1 MEQKERYVGDEA
13 ISNLEFMNFFPP
25 IQRGEVVDWDKFET
39 LMHYLLYTEIEVV
52 PEEMSVL
59 VTETPLSSKDNR
71 AKTAEM
77 LFEKFN
83 VEKCHIANSSMLGL
97 FSYGKTSGIVV
108 DSGFNVTSTVPIYE
122 GFPLQYASK
131 KINLGGEDLSLKLL
145 DVIKDKLN
153 HSYKTI
159 KGRLLADDIKEQKG
173 YIRMNNEEEESE
185 NITYILPDEKELKL
199 GNEIY
204 KSNDIMFNPGENN
217 ELISVSQM
225 VVESLKLC
233 DDDVKNDINE
243 SVCLIGGNTLL
254 KNFPEKLRMELSD
267 NKELGSFN
275 LSFVPERQFS
285 SWIGGS
291 IMSSLD
297 NFQYMWVT
305 KEEFDEKGKTLISI
319 DSKCF

>member
-1 MEQKERYVGDEA
+1 
-13 ISNLEFMNFFPP
+13 
-25 IQRGEVVDWDKFET
+25 
-39 LMHYLLYTEIEVV
+39 
-52 PEEMSVL
+52 
-59 VTETPLSSKDNR
+59 
-71 AKTAEM
+71 
-77 LFEKFN
+77 
-83 VEKCHIANSSMLGL
+83 
-97 FSYGKTSGIVV
+97 
-108 DSGFNVTSTVPIYE
+108 
-122 GFPLQYASK
+122 
-131 KINLGGEDLSLKLL
+131 
-145 DVIKDKLN
+145 
-153 HSYKTI
+153 
-159 KGRLLADDIKEQKG
+159 
-173 YIRMNNEEEESE
+173 MNNEEEESE